1 MAGKE
6 DFKILSRSMSRR
18 PVETLFL
25 ILGIALGVG
34 ATSAGL
40 SLVFQSRAVSA
51 EIIRMPEYREITA
64 STRGD
69 SDTMNQPA
77 QELLEDETVL
87 TVAELA
93 AANEAPDVENAY
105 LFNQT
110 RFRTSFQ
117 NFGPGRPG
125 GSEAPLSESD
135 TADGSAN
142 NSGTTADSSEEAAN
156 TPPEQNDE
164 RFAKMQEELA
174 AMQEEMANEPQAALE
189 EFYGYEVSP
198 EFFDSREL
206 NAAEGSLFTEA
217 DMIKNAP
224 YMILGSELATKLFDD
239 GESLNRRVQNFT
251 TIYTVIGILEPTGTS
266 LDSLA
271 LVPTDALSQASTT
284 GGMMRPGGRSQTLI
298 FSVGDPDRLDEAA
311 AQLQTWFDRELG
323 EGAVSL
329 SIPREEAEQTADR
342 NNRLTSLILILALSA
357 LLIAAVN
364 VSNILLSRALKKRKS
379 VGILK
384 ALGSSSKGV
393 FILFLKEAA
402 VIGGL
407 GTAVGVLM
415 ALGLSPVMSGSM
427 GFTTF
432 SIPGLLSG
440 VLLSMVITFSLTL
453 LPAMQASK
461 TAPAEAI
468 RIE

>member
-6 DFKILSRSMSRR
+6 DFKILSRSMTRR

-51 EIIRMPEYREITA
+51 DIIMMPEYREITA

-77 QELLEDETVL
+77 QELLEDDTVL
-87 TVAELA
+87 TVQELA
-93 AANEAPDVENAY
+93 AAEEAPDVVNAY
-105 LFNQT
+105 LFSRT
-110 RFRTSFQ
+110 KFRTSFQ
-117 NFGPGRPG
+117 NFGPGKPG
-125 GSEAPLSESD
+125 ENQSD
-135 TADGSAN
+135 STSAEGSAN
-142 NSGTTADSSEEAAN
+142 SSEGTAD
-156 TPPEQNDE
+156 TPPKQNDD
-164 RFAKMQEELA
+164 RFSKMMEELT
-174 AMQEEMANEPQAALE
+174 AMQEEMANEPQPVLD

-217 DMIKNAP
+217 DMIKDVP
-224 YMILGSELATKLFDD
+224 YMILGSELAGKLFDD

-266 LDSLA
+266 LDDLA
-271 LVPTDALSQASTT
+271 LVPTNALSKASTT
-284 GGMMRPGGRSQTLI
+284 GGMMRPGGQGQTLI
-298 FSVGDPDRLDEAA
+298 FSVDDPGRLDEAA

-364 VSNILLSRALKKRKS
+364 VSNILLSRALKKRKA

-384 ALGSSSKGV
+384 ALGSSSRGV
-393 FILFLKEAA
+393 FNLFLKEAA
-402 VIGGL
+402 VIGGF

-415 ALGLSPVMSGSM
+415 ALGLSPLMSSSM
-427 GFTTF
+427 GFATF
-432 SIPGLLSG
+432 SISGLLSG
-440 VLLSMVITFSLTL
+440 VLISMIITFSLTL

>member
-6 DFKILSRSMSRR
+6 DFKILSRSMTRR

-25 ILGIALGVG
+25 IIGIALGVG

-40 SLVFQSRAVSA
+40 SLVFQSREVSA
-51 EIIRMPEYREITA
+51 DIIRMPEYREITA

-69 SDTMNQPA
+69 SDTMSQPA
-77 QELLEDETVL
+77 QELLDDETVL
-87 TVAELA
+87 TVEELA
-93 AANEAPDVENAY
+93 AADEAPDVVNAY
-105 LFNQT
+105 LVNQT
-110 RFRTSFQ
+110 KFRTSLP
-117 NFGPGRPG
+117 NFDRGGPGGPG
-125 GSEAPLSESD
+125 EPPSE
-135 TADGSAN
+135 N
-142 NSGTTADSSEEAAN
+142 NSNKSTSNAV
-156 TPPEQNDE
+156 PETNDD
-164 RFAKMQEELA
+164 RFSRMMDALTVL
-174 AMQEEMANEPQAALE
+174 QEEMANEPQPVLE
-189 EFYGYEVSP
+189 EFHGYEVSP

-206 NAAEGSLFTEA
+206 NAAEGSLFTET
-217 DMIKNAP
+217 DMVKDAP
-224 YMILGSELATKLFDD
+224 YMILGSELATELFED
-239 GESLNRRVQNFT
+239 GVSLNRRVQNFT
-251 TIYTVIGILEPTGTS
+251 TIYTVIGILEPTETS

-298 FSVGDPDRLDEAA
+298 FSVDDPDRLDEAA

-329 SIPREEAEQTADR
+329 SIPREEAERTADR

-364 VSNILLSRALKKRKS
+364 VSNILLSRALKKRKA

-384 ALGSSSKGV
+384 ALGSSGRHV
-393 FILFLKEAA
+393 FNLFLKEAA

-407 GTAVGVLM
+407 GTAVGILM
-415 ALGLSPVMSGSM
+415 ALGLSPLMSDSM
-427 GFTTF
+427 GFATF

-453 LPAMQASK
+453 LPAMQVSK